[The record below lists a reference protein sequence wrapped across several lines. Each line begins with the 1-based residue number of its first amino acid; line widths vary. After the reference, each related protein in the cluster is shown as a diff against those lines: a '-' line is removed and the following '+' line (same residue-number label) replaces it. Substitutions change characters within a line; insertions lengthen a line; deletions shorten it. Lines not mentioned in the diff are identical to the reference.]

1 MIRFRKKFKS
11 VDFGSKKEIDFPS
24 LGHKKFSSNIQKNIM
39 RCNIRKPK
47 LIDLEKSC
55 RVLIFISKILHLPD
69 FVNENNFSAKK
80 YRHFLCLLSPNFMHK
95 IRKKKNQILRK
106 RRIRQSGRW
115 SVEKT
120 DSQTN
125 RGENTL
131 INLN

>member
-11 VDFGSKKEIDFPS
+11 VDFGSKKEIDFRS

-95 IRKKKNQILRK
+95 IRKKKIKSWESGVSDSRADGQLK
-106 RRIRQSGRW
+106 RRTVRRIEG
-115 SVEKT
+115 KIHLLT
-120 DSQTN
+120 
-125 RGENTL
+125 
-131 INLN
+131 